1 MFGKTSKLTTNMLT
15 LKKRLFNMT
24 LFGQS
29 GKNRKMFFTYL
40 LLYWVTGTLG
50 VLFSVLN
57 DPPPIEK
64 LTNYVEAPPSILSL
78 LGSVAKEEMTV
89 IILIYMS
96 SLLATQWTF
105 NRMKNRL
112 KNKITPYLILGF
124 LIANISLFW
133 LFSVFPSLDLQ
144 QSLPLYYFFLVVIGV
159 FSGFPSINLI
169 PVILTTGGFYLPL
182 SLFVLFIC
190 YFSPIVLLALIP
202 SLLSALILYIVQPY
216 L

>member
-1 MFGKTSKLTTNMLT
+1 MFGKTSKLITGMLNP
-15 LKKRLFNMT
+15 KKRLCNMI

-57 DPPPIEK
+57 NPPIGR
-64 LTNYVEAPPSILSL
+64 LTNYVEALPSIISL
-78 LGSVAKEEMTV
+78 LGSEAKEEMIP
-89 IILIYMS
+89 IILIYVS

-124 LIANISLFW
+124 LIANVSLFW
-133 LFSVFPSLDLQ
+133 LFTIFPVSNLQ
-144 QSLPLYYFFLVVIGV
+144 QSLSFYYFFLVVIGV
-159 FSGFPSINLI
+159 FSGFPSITLI
-169 PVILTTGGFYLPL
+169 PLILTTAGLCLYV
-182 SLFVLFIC
+182 SLVVLFIC
-190 YFSPIVLLALIP
+190 YFSPIILLALIP
-202 SLLSALILYIVQPY
+202 ALLSALVLYKVQPY

>member
-124 LIANISLFW
+124 LITNISLFW

-190 YFSPIVLLALIP
+190 YFSPIVILALIP